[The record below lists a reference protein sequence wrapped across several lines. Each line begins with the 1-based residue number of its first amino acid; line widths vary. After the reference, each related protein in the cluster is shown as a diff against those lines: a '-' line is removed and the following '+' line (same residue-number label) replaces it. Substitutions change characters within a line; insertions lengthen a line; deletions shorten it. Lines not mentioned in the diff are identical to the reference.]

1 MNNCNCNTQ
10 WFFSKPPPRQQQ
22 HRQQHVPARGRHRRW
37 GSHPQACH
45 HPASLFKTLDPA
57 SLNFRLADYVAA
69 ATKNG
74 NNNNPGIEFML
85 AAACP
90 GFGSSGPPPGSACV
104 SRPLSPATSPTCPR
118 FRKAVGNHGQ
128 HPVPVARHHHQKHL
142 KVAAGS
148 FLAQAAP
155 ADDGPACQIP
165 RHHPCSA
172 CG

>member
-1 MNNCNCNTQ
+1 MSLPEGAIGGGGATPKPATIQ
-10 WFFSKPPPRQQQ
+10 PPSSRPWTRQPSTSVWQTTSPPPPTAVTTTRVMSSCLRQSA
-22 HRQQHVPARGRHRRW
+22 PT
-37 GSHPQACH
+37 S
-45 HPASLFKTLDPA
+45 
-57 SLNFRLADYVAA
+57 
-69 ATKNG
+69 
-74 NNNNPGIEFML
+74 
-85 AAACP
+85 ACP
-90 GFGSSGPPPGSACV
+90 GFGLSGPPPGSACV

-165 RHHPCSA
+165 RHHPYSA
-172 CG
+172 CC